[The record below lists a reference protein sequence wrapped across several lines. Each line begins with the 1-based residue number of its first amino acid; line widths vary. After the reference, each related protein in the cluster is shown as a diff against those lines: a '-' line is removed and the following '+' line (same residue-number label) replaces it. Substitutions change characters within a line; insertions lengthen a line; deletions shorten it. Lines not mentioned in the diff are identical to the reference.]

1 MLFLLKERMTISMVM
16 KRKKNDKLFKEQN
29 LVLCLGTI

>member
-16 KRKKNDKLFKEQN
+16 KRKKNDKLFEEQN